1 MKTFIILVGTELLSG
16 MTVDTNS
23 LFMAEELN
31 KYGIEISSK
40 ITVGDSIEDIVNAI
54 EFGKSQSD
62 LIIMSGGLGPTMDDL
77 TKEAIA
83 KYLGKEL
90 VIDPEDYRELKEKFD
105 RLGIKFLDNNVKE
118 VEKPEGAISFGNGAG
133 MAPGIYIDGIAAFPG
148 IPRELYNLFPKFM
161 DYYAKENGLE
171 DEIYIKDILV
181 WGIPESHLEKRIKSF
196 FDAKDIFYEFLA
208 KDYGIIVRLQAK
220 ESLKNL
226 VEKIVEK
233 IYNEIGHNVVGVD
246 GKRVQD
252 SVVSHLKT
260 LGYNI
265 SLGESCTGGQIASM
279 LVEVSGVSKVF
290 FEGIVC
296 YSNDSKVNRL
306 GVNPETLKV
315 YGAVSQETAG
325 EMLAGLKGDVAIAT
339 TGIAGPQGGTKE
351 KPVGTVYIGVRILD
365 EYYIKK
371 YEFKGDRERIRRY
384 SSMTALFKLLKMLE
398 KRVEY

>member
-1 MKTFIILVGTELLSG
+1 MKAFIILVGTELLSG

-40 ITVGDSIEDIVNAI
+40 ITVGDNIKEIIKAI

-90 VIDPEDYRELKEKFD
+90 VVDPEEYRELKKKFD
-105 RLGIKFLDNNVKE
+105 KLGIEFLDNNVKE
-118 VEKPEGAISFGNGAG
+118 VEKPEGAVSFGNGAG

-161 DYYAKENGLE
+161 DYYAKENKLE

-181 WGIPESHLEKRIKSF
+181 WGIPESHLEKRIKNF
-196 FDAKDIFYEFLA
+196 FDEKDIFYEFLA
-208 KDYGIIVRLQAK
+208 KDYGIVVRLQGK
-220 ESLKNL
+220 ESSKNL

-233 IYNEIGHNVVGVD
+233 IYNEIGHYVIGED

-265 SLGESCTGGQIASM
+265 SLAESCTGGQIASM

-296 YSNDSKVNRL
+296 YSNDSKINRL
-306 GVNPETLKV
+306 KVSPETLKV
-315 YGAVSQETAG
+315 YGAVSEETAR

-371 YEFKGDRERIRRY
+371 YEFKGDRKRIRRY

>member
-1 MKTFIILVGTELLSG
+1 MKAFIILVGTELLSG

-40 ITVGDSIEDIVNAI
+40 ITVGDNIKEIIKAI

-90 VIDPEDYRELKEKFD
+90 VVDPEEYRELKEKFD
-105 RLGIKFLDNNVKE
+105 KLGIEFLDNNVKE
-118 VEKPEGAISFGNGAG
+118 VEKPEGAVSFGNGAG

-161 DYYAKENGLE
+161 DYYAKENKLE

-181 WGIPESHLEKRIKSF
+181 WGIPESHLEKRIKNF
-196 FDAKDIFYEFLA
+196 FDEKDIFYEFLA
-208 KDYGIIVRLQAK
+208 KDYGIVVRLQGK
-220 ESLKNL
+220 ESSKNL

-233 IYNEIGHNVVGVD
+233 IYNEIGHYVIGED

-252 SVVSHLKT
+252 GVVSHLKT

-265 SLGESCTGGQIASM
+265 SLAESCTGGQIASM

-306 GVNPETLKV
+306 KVSPETLKV
-315 YGAVSQETAG
+315 YGAVSEETAR

-339 TGIAGPQGGTKE
+339 TGIAGPEGGTKE

-365 EYYIKK
+365 EYYIKR
-371 YEFKGDRERIRRY
+371 YEFKGDRKRIRRY

>member
-1 MKTFIILVGTELLSG
+1 MKAFIILVGTELLSG

-40 ITVGDSIEDIVNAI
+40 ITVGDNIKEIIKAI

-90 VIDPEDYRELKEKFD
+90 VVDPEEYRELKKKFD
-105 RLGIKFLDNNVKE
+105 KLGIEFLDNNVKE
-118 VEKPEGAISFGNGAG
+118 VEKPEGAVSFGNGAG

-161 DYYAKENGLE
+161 DYYAKENKLE

-181 WGIPESHLEKRIKSF
+181 WGIPESHLEKRIKNF
-196 FDAKDIFYEFLA
+196 FDEKDIFYEFLA
-208 KDYGIIVRLQAK
+208 KDYGIVVRLQGK
-220 ESLKNL
+220 ESSKNL

-233 IYNEIGHNVVGVD
+233 IYNEIGHYVIGED

-265 SLGESCTGGQIASM
+265 SLAESCTGGQIASM

-296 YSNDSKVNRL
+296 YSNDSKINRL
-306 GVNPETLKV
+306 KVSPETLKV
-315 YGAVSQETAG
+315 YGAVSEETAR

-365 EYYIKK
+365 KYYIKK
-371 YEFKGDRERIRRY
+371 YEFKGDRKRIRRY

>member
-1 MKTFIILVGTELLSG
+1 MKAFIILVGTELLSG

-40 ITVGDSIEDIVNAI
+40 ITVGDNIKEIIKAI

-90 VIDPEDYRELKEKFD
+90 VVDPEEYRELKKKFD
-105 RLGIKFLDNNVKE
+105 KLGIEFLDNNVKE
-118 VEKPEGAISFGNGAG
+118 VEKPEGAVSFGNGAG
-133 MAPGIYIDGIAAFPG
+133 MAPGIYIDRIAAFPG

-161 DYYAKENGLE
+161 DYYAKENKLE

-181 WGIPESHLEKRIKSF
+181 WGIPESHLEKRIKNF
-196 FDAKDIFYEFLA
+196 FDEKDIFYEFLA
-208 KDYGIIVRLQAK
+208 KDYGIVVRLQGK
-220 ESLKNL
+220 ESSKNL

-233 IYNEIGHNVVGVD
+233 IYNEIGHYVIGED

-265 SLGESCTGGQIASM
+265 SLAESCTGGQIASM

-296 YSNDSKVNRL
+296 YSNDSKINRL
-306 GVNPETLKV
+306 KVSPETLKV
-315 YGAVSQETAG
+315 YGAVSEETAR

-371 YEFKGDRERIRRY
+371 YEFKGDRKRIRRY

>member
-1 MKTFIILVGTELLSG
+1 MKAFIILVGTELLSG

-90 VIDPEDYRELKEKFD
+90 VVDPEDYRELKEKFD

-315 YGAVSQETAG
+315 YGAVSQETAR

>member
-1 MKTFIILVGTELLSG
+1 MKAFIILVGTELLSG

-31 KYGIEISSK
+31 KYGIEIGSK
-40 ITVGDSIEDIVNAI
+40 ITVGDNIEEIIKAI

-77 TKEAIA
+77 TKESIA
-83 KYLGKEL
+83 KYLGKKL
-90 VIDPEDYRELKEKFD
+90 VVDPEEYEELKEKFKS
-105 RLGIKFLDNNVKE
+105 RGIEFLENNVKE
-118 VEKPEGAISFGNGAG
+118 VEKPEGAVSFGNGAG

-161 DYYAKENGLE
+161 DYYAKENNLE

-181 WGIPESHLEKRIKSF
+181 WGIPESHLEKKIKNF
-196 FDAKDIFYEFLA
+196 FDEKEIFYEFLV
-208 KDYGIIVRLQAK
+208 KDYGIIVRLQTK
-220 ESLKNL
+220 ESSKNL

-233 IYNEIGHNVVGVD
+233 IYNEIGHNVIGED
-246 GKRVQD
+246 GKRIQD

-260 LGYNI
+260 LDYNI
-265 SLGESCTGGQIASM
+265 SLAESCTGGQIASM

-296 YSNDSKVNRL
+296 YSNDSKIKRL
-306 GVNPETLKV
+306 GVSPETLKV
-315 YGAVSQETAG
+315 YGAVSHETAM
-325 EMLAGLKGDVAIAT
+325 EMLAGLEGDVAIAT
-339 TGIAGPQGGTKE
+339 TGIAGPEGGTKD

-365 EYYIKK
+365 EYHLKK
-371 YEFKGDRERIRRY
+371 YEFKGDRERIRKY